1 MCKNG
6 SEIQSSTN
14 LNSDFKGIWSFALL
28 FSLFHIK
35 IIITT
40 ENNDI
45 FLLFTDQMNVSL
57 RKISQNTGLLWPAFS
72 CVRTELKILF
82 LYRQIGVRE
91 NLYSGIFYSGCIEK
105 RINIRSVF

>member
-57 RKISQNTGLLWPAFS
+57 RKIS
-72 CVRTELKILF
+72 
-82 LYRQIGVRE
+82 
-91 NLYSGIFYSGCIEK
+91 
-105 RINIRSVF
+105 